1 MIRDILAPYD
11 MVHMKFWPHLKKIEV
26 LRSIWI
32 SNGPKFLESLSEFL
46 VREKLEQE
54 LKEKEEEF
62 EKEKQKFAEENPEL
76 AAQME
81 GSEDLI
87 GGDDPQFKAIFDVQ
101 NHIQVKSNA
110 SQKD

>member
-1 MIRDILAPYD
+1 MKTILRI
-11 MVHMKFWPHLKKIEV
+11 HIL
-26 LRSIWI
+26 
-32 SNGPKFLESLSEFL
+32 FL

-101 NHIQVKSNA
+101 NHIQVKPYA
-110 SQKD
+110 SQKSNKNVFILGTHY

>member
-1 MIRDILAPYD
+1 MSFTVNFLA
-11 MVHMKFWPHLKKIEV
+11 
-26 LRSIWI
+26 
-32 SNGPKFLESLSEFL
+32 SLSEFL

-101 NHIQVKSNA
+101 NHIQVKSNT
-110 SQKD
+110 SQKDKKNNRFNF

>member
-1 MIRDILAPYD
+1 MSFTVNFLA
-11 MVHMKFWPHLKKIEV
+11 
-26 LRSIWI
+26 
-32 SNGPKFLESLSEFL
+32 SLSEFL

-101 NHIQVKSNA
+101 NHIQVKSNT
-110 SQKD
+110 SQKDKKK

>member
-1 MIRDILAPYD
+1 MEF
-11 MVHMKFWPHLKKIEV
+11 K
-26 LRSIWI
+26 
-32 SNGPKFLESLSEFL
+32 FL

-101 NHIQVKSNA
+101 NHIQVKSYA
-110 SQKD
+110 SQKAIKWVNFRNTLLKY